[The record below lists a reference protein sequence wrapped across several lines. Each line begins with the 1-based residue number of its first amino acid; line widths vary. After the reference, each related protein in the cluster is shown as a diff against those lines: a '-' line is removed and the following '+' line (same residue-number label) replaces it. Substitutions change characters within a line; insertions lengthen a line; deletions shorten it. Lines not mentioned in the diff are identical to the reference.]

1 MARERVQVQ
10 GLGDAVPGIQPTI
23 QRGGQYS
30 VQVQRAGR
38 NKLMDLADALGQV
51 NPLLQQYGGLQ
62 KQQEQIGVEQAELV
76 EEQNVIAELKKQKDV
91 DGFSILATTNRDRA
105 YRDALLKRHINST
118 MLPSLQAKEADLVN
132 AETYKDRATFLQGVD
147 KTFQEEWNGLV
158 SQVGEDVANST
169 AGKALWDYV
178 TTPYKNKLALQYE
191 EQKQKVIEQGHQDEL
206 AISLSAATRDKGFD
220 TSILADIA
228 SNYEKLFADSGIDK
242 VKRNKLLV
250 DGYAAT
256 VNQLYAKRRFNDA
269 KRVLDS
275 IGTIRINDK
284 PVFGSKEA
292 LRQLTPLLS
301 KVNTQLVDVSTKSTA
316 QQADILKGRLFSVM
330 SSGIKNK
337 EDMPDSKIN
346 VLKAV
351 FTDMNPTMEPERVN
365 QYIEKVFKGAGD
377 IGQNLQTV
385 LEEVALNEG
394 DLADTLYFKIIDDVI
409 RDYDKIQSVGVTPIR
424 ITPEN
429 ESEVL
434 DDFRRYVKDN
444 PEEDT
449 PWKGYIAQEGGRIPK
464 FEKLIEES
472 ELLTA
477 GNYVLKKGYYK
488 DIASSLLANLG
499 SIDEKL
505 KDKDIA
511 IDDRSYFY
519 NSGAVS
525 YIKNEVKK
533 EAIRLKD
540 RDEDVRD
547 AALEDLTT
555 SLIIEERK
563 RYEGMASAS
572 AVVYAKDQIPPPT
585 KKERTQLEQKYKT
598 MFEGEYDESRRKQ
611 IPALRRDI
619 EIDRQ
624 KMFEDSDILALRRS
638 LSRYGYNGFD
648 PNSYKMLQKSQLD
661 AADVKLFANLSELNR
676 QMIEFDDVLKKDLM
690 REELSDAEKALK
702 ETYQGLGIF
711 DDASYDAFYNAQ
723 VSYY

>member
-23 QRGGQYS
+23 QRGGQYA

-62 KQQEQIGVEQAELV
+62 KQQEQIGVEQAQLV

-118 MLPSLQAKEADLVN
+118 MLPSLQAKETDLVN

-316 QQADILKGRLFSVM
+316 QQSDILKGRIFSVM

-351 FTDMNPTMEPERVN
+351 FTDMNPAMEPERVN
-365 QYIEKVFKGAGD
+365 QYIEKVFTGAGD

-409 RDYDKIQSVGVTPIR
+409 RDYDKIQAVGVTPIR

-434 DDFRRYVKDN
+434 EDFRRYVKDN

-572 AVVYAKDQIPPPT
+572 AIVYAKDQIPPPT